1 MVRYVYSMQ
10 LPAALTHLSSKTK
23 PPDPVLGIGRSPK
36 KYTFSVSSLL
46 SKHGRPGHF
55 RPNPQPRSFLGTSPQ
70 QPWVVS
76 PVGFRGR
83 SYDHSLRRP
92 PEVRNWGT
100 GKPRLRTTLRI
111 VIEFWPRHADLRF
124 RGRSNRLSSRA
135 IAGAA
140 RTYGVVRRP
149 RSGPRAAFP
158 GQEKHYCCNGSERAK
173 PARNRE
179 GREGL
184 PAHRQRFGVG
194 V

>member
-36 KYTFSVSSLL
+36 KYTFSGSSL
-46 SKHGRPGHF
+46 
-55 RPNPQPRSFLGTSPQ
+55 Q
-70 QPWVVS
+70 QPWVIS

-100 GKPRLRTTLRI
+100 GKPRLRTALRI

-124 RGRSNRLSSRA
+124 RGRSDRLSSRT

-140 RTYGVVRRP
+140 RTYGLVRRP
-149 RSGPRAAFP
+149 RSGACAALPR
-158 GQEKHYCCNGSERAK
+158 QEKHHRGDGSKRAK
-173 PARNRE
+173 PARDRE

-184 PAHRQRFGVG
+184 PAHRQRCGLGV
-194 V
+194 